1 MEQDSNNML
10 GEKEIRSLLTN
21 LKFIKKDGNQLYLK
35 IGVQQFTI
43 SLPDSPSEFYFIEVV
58 NHQPG
63 YDWLGRVN
71 EFIFEKNPKNL
82 KMVIDHIEEKY
93 NSEKE
98 RKKKILELFDE
109 PEIKIDMFDIN
120 EQKYR
125 RLIESKLN
133 TLKSTLNLNVDSH
146 KAPILF
152 SGQTPGLLILD
163 EFFKLRKK
171 YSKDDKMVLTL
182 VNDNIYHWNLK
193 MRGLANKTVT
203 DSLNTLNAKYGYNY
217 IEFEI
222 HFHDKLYPCYPPF
235 LKAIRPRLEDDLIY
249 RISNMKMIQFEYWS
263 PCRGIE
269 FVIGKLW
276 KVLETNGVIDAN
288 SEMNDLTKYPLSA
301 YHDLESILIKLSSLC
316 DIKDNYTSLDTEEY
330 CKVININKNSQTQ
343 QTSTKKSSIWKSGTG
358 YGTDGSSNWDVSEY
372 IKIQEEKDRQIRS
385 VLNIIIENIQNY
397 GPEELPTIYK
407 IIKSSY
413 IVSFIKT
420 YVTGTN
426 ILDIE
431 KHIEMYKLLFTLMQ
445 ILTTEESIYL
455 FDDNRGEKSLYQL
468 LEILYGEAKELI
480 KMAGHDGSQDADL
493 EMPNIIC
500 TVFEMMIP
508 LMNNYIELKKKLN
521 ETETKKWE
529 NKICEA
535 KNNVNPAHVNYQNVM
550 TKLKFETIKFTGKF
564 KFTPNAGFNK
574 ATIRR
579 LQKEYISLMK
589 DLPVYYESSIFVRIN
604 EEDNRCLKVLITG
617 PNDTPYDSGVFI
629 FDVFVGDEYPKN
641 SPKML
646 FLNTGNKRFNPNL
659 YNCGKVCLSLLGT
672 WSGHGGEK
680 WNPNTSTLQQLFI
693 SVQSQILIDEP
704 FYNEPGYETTYNS
717 VDGKLKSKKYNNN
730 IKLYTLT
737 HAMYDLLKDP
747 KLYPEFTDV
756 IKAHFTLKKDYIKN
770 LCDKWCSE
778 AFDGVVEETKNC
790 CNNIK
795 QLLDKL
801 ES

>member
-1 MEQDSNNML
+1 MEQDSNNKM
-10 GEKEIRSLLTN
+10 EEREIKSLLSN
-21 LKFIKKDGNQLYLK
+21 IKFIKKDGNQLYLK
-35 IGVQQFTI
+35 IGVQEFTV
-43 SLPDSPSEFYFIEVV
+43 SLPGTPSEFYFIEIV

-63 YDWLGRVN
+63 YDWLNRVN
-71 EFIFEKNPKNL
+71 EFIFEKAPKNL
-82 KMVIDHIEEKY
+82 KILIDHIEEKY
-93 NSEKE
+93 SSEKE
-98 RKKKILELFDE
+98 RKRKILELFDE

-125 RLIESKLN
+125 RSIESQLN
-133 TLKSTLNLNVDSH
+133 SLKSILNLNIDSQ
-146 KAPILF
+146 KTPILF

-193 MRGLANKTVT
+193 MRGFTNKILV
-203 DSLNTLNAKYGYNY
+203 DSLSSLNAKYGYNY

-235 LKAIRPRLEDDLIY
+235 LKAVRPRLEDDLIY
-249 RISNMKMIQFEYWS
+249 RISNMKMIQFEFWS

-276 KVLETNGVIDAN
+276 KALETSGIIDFD

-301 YHDLESILIKLSSLC
+301 YHSLESILIKLSSLC

-330 CKVININKNSQTQ
+330 CKVINISKKDLQSAQTK
-343 QTSTKKSSIWKSGTG
+343 KKSSIWKMGTG

-397 GPEELPTIYK
+397 GSEELPTVYK

-420 YVTGTN
+420 YIAGTN

-445 ILTTEESIYL
+445 ILTTEDSIYL

-468 LEILYGEAKELI
+468 LEILYNEAKELI
-480 KMAGHDGSQDADL
+480 KMTGHEGSNDADL
-493 EMPNIIC
+493 EIPNIIC
-500 TVFEMMIP
+500 TVFEMMMP
-508 LMNNYIELKKKLN
+508 LMNNYIEVKKKVN
-521 ETETKKWE
+521 DDEAKKWE
-529 NKICEA
+529 EKICDA
-535 KNNVNPAHVNYQNVM
+535 KNNANPLHVNYQNVM
-550 TKLKFETIKFTGKF
+550 SKLKFDTIKFGGKF
-564 KFTPNAGFNK
+564 KFIRDSSFNK
-574 ATIRR
+574 ATVRR

-589 DLPVYYESSIFVRIN
+589 DLPIYYESSIFVRIN

-617 PNDTPYDSGVFI
+617 PKDTPYDSGIFI
-629 FDVFVGDEYPKN
+629 FDVFVGNDYPKN

-693 SVQSQILIDEP
+693 SVQSQILIEEP

-717 VDGKLKSKKYNNN
+717 VDGKLKSNKYNNN

-737 HAMYDLLKDP
+737 HAMCDLLNDP
-747 KLYPEFTDV
+747 TMYPEFTDV
-756 IKAHFTLKKDYIKN
+756 IKGHFALKKDYIKS
-770 LCDKWCSE
+770 LCDKWSGE
-778 AFDGVVEETKNC
+778 AFDNIVEETKNC
-790 CNNIK
+790 CNTIK